1 MTGIIVDFQRIT
13 ALYGQCI
20 GSANRFQRLVNVHNQ
35 RCVAGQD
42 KIVVICQT
50 AGINRAGYIAIR
62 YNDLINDSIDGNRE
76 FFFCI
81 EWLVGVDHPLTAF
94 LGYGK
99 KLVVAAACSRY
110 FT

>member
-50 AGINRAGYIAIR
+50 AGIDCAGDIGIR
-62 YNDLINDSIDGNRE
+62 HNNLINNSIDGN
-76 FFFCI
+76 
-81 EWLVGVDHPLTAF
+81 
-94 LGYGK
+94 
-99 KLVVAAACSRY
+99 
-110 FT
+110 